1 MDRALYLAM
10 TGAKHTL
17 QAQQHNS
24 NNLANANTPGFRADL
39 NSMLSTPLYGPGHP
53 SRVYAQTTTVGHDFR
68 QGAMMTTGRSL
79 DVAINGEGWIA
90 VQSADGGEAYTRRGD
105 LRINASGLLETGGG
119 QLVLGNAGPIAIP
132 PADKLEIGSDGTI
145 SIVPLGQDANSLA
158 VIDRVRLVSA
168 DDAQMTKGDDGL
180 FRQKDGA
187 PAEPDASVQ
196 LSSGVLEGSNV
207 NSMDALVQMINHARS
222 YETYVKLIST
232 TKQND
237 EASSRLLRSGG

>member
-119 QLVLGNAGPIAIP
+119 QLVLGNAGPI
-132 PADKLEIGSDGTI
+132 
-145 SIVPLGQDANSLA
+145 
-158 VIDRVRLVSA
+158 
-168 DDAQMTKGDDGL
+168 
-180 FRQKDGA
+180 
-187 PAEPDASVQ
+187 
-196 LSSGVLEGSNV
+196 
-207 NSMDALVQMINHARS
+207 
-222 YETYVKLIST
+222 
-232 TKQND
+232 
-237 EASSRLLRSGG
+237 